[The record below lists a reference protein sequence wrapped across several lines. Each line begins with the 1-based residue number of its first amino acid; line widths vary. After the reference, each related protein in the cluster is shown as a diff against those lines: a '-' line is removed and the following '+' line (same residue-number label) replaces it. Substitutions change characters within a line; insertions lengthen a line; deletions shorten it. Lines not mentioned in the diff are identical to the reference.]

1 MKHRFAPS
9 PRPHRRAFPTLSL
22 GRRLAAILMALLLAA
37 CEDAAPPAAAP
48 TPAATPER
56 PRIALVMK
64 TLTNPFFIEM
74 EKGAR
79 RAEQELSL
87 ELLVRT
93 AAQETSIEQQIG
105 IVDEL
110 IRDRV
115 AAIVI
120 APGDSVELIPV
131 LKKAQDAGILVVNID
146 NRLNPELSRKV
157 GLFGVP
163 FISVDNEGGAYA
175 AVRTVTAGVARTT
188 AAALIEGIRG
198 AANAEDRKRGAL
210 RALAE
215 NPHIRVVAQESANWK
230 VDEGLAVAEGLFQR
244 HPDLEILFC
253 ANDMMAIGA
262 MKYLAGSGR
271 DGVRVVGFDALEQ
284 ARAAVRAGRLA
295 ATVDQQAAE
304 QGYLGVVY
312 AVKALNGGTLPAET
326 LVETRVITAATLGPD
341 PHPVPAPASDP
352 TPAPAPGP
360 AGPQPPAAEHAVPAP
375 QPPARPAR

>member
-1 MKHRFAPS
+1 MTHRFAPRG
-9 PRPHRRAFPTLSL
+9 RPLSRG
-22 GRRLAAILMALLLAA
+22 GRLITGLTAGLLLLAA
-37 CEDAAPPAAAP
+37 CDDATPPAAAP
-48 TPAATPER
+48 AAAPAAER

-74 EKGAR
+74 ERGAR
-79 RAEQELSL
+79 RAEQELGVD
-87 ELLVRT
+87 LLVRT

-105 IVDEL
+105 IVDQL

-131 LKKAQDAGILVVNID
+131 LKKAQDAGLRVVNID
-146 NRLNPELSRKV
+146 NRLSPEFSRKM
-157 GLFGVP
+157 GLLGVP
-163 FISVDNEGGAYA
+163 FISVDNEAGAYA
-175 AVRTVTAGVARTT
+175 AVRSVTAGVDRPT

-215 NPHIRVVAQESANWK
+215 NPQIRVVAQESAHWK
-230 VDEGLAVAEGLFQR
+230 IDEALAVARGIFEQ
-244 HPDLEILFC
+244 HPDVRILFC

-262 MKYLAGSGR
+262 MKYLADAGR
-271 DGVRVVGFDALEQ
+271 SEVRVVGFDALEP
-284 ARAAVRAGRLA
+284 AREAVRAGRLA

-312 AVKALNGGTLPAET
+312 AVKALRGGQVPPET
-326 LVETRVITAATLGPD
+326 MVETRVITSDTLAGAAPPGPPSPRQPGPD
-341 PHPVPAPASDP
+341 QPS
-352 TPAPAPGP
+352 PGSP
-360 AGPQPPAAEHAVPAP
+360 
-375 QPPARPAR
+375 

>member
-1 MKHRFAPS
+1 MKHRFAPAR
-9 PRPHRRAFPTLSL
+9 RPHWRASPTLSL
-22 GRRLAAILMALLLAA
+22 GRGLAAILMLWLLAA
-37 CEDAAPPAAAP
+37 CEDTAPPTAAVPAP
-48 TPAATPER
+48 LPER

-105 IVDEL
+105 IVDQL

-131 LKKAQDAGILVVNID
+131 LKKAQDAGVLVVNID

-163 FISVDNEGGAYA
+163 FISVDNEAGAYA
-175 AVRTVTAGVARTT
+175 AVRTVTAGVARPT

-230 VDEGLAVAEGLFQR
+230 VDEGLTVAEGLFQR

-262 MKYLAGSGR
+262 IKYLASAGR

-341 PHPVPAPASDP
+341 PG
-352 TPAPAPGP
+352 PAPGP
-360 AGPQPPAAEHAVPAP
+360 AGPQPPAAEPALP
-375 QPPARPAR
+375 AHQPPARPSR